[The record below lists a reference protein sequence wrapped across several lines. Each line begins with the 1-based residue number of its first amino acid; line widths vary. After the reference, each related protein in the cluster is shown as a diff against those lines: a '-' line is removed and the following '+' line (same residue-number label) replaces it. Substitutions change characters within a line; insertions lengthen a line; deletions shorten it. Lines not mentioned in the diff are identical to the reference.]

1 MAAKDAYKRG
11 KSGYSVKDE
20 KEAKAQATR
29 VRAENNRTLTE
40 KAQGKEG
47 ISRGFDK
54 QESDFQIKR
63 TEELYLHNTKTP
75 RGRDINSK
83 NVKFMRDQVTKLK
96 DVNAHKKGSK

>member
-20 KEAKAQATR
+20 KEAAAYRTR
-29 VRAENNRTLTE
+29 VTAENKRALVE
-40 KAQGKEG
+40 KAQGKAG
-47 ISRGFDK
+47 FTGGFDK
-54 QESDFQIKR
+54 
-63 TEELYLHNTKTP
+63 TEAEAQNRRSEQHYLENTKTP
-75 RGRDINSK
+75 RGREINRA